1 MVTVQAAVV
10 ELAMTG
16 VPLTIGSVHRS
27 PESGAAAE
35 AVSVSV
41 AV

>member
-1 MVTVQAAVV
+1 VQAASV
-10 ELAMTG
+10 ELAMIG
-16 VPLTIGSVHRS
+16 VPLTLGIVHRS

>member
-1 MVTVQAAVV
+1 MQAALV
-10 ELAMTG
+10 ELAIIG
-16 VPLTIGSVHRS
+16 VPLTLGIVHRS

-35 AVSVSV
+35 AVSVNV